1 MPEQVT
7 GAVVDLS
14 HAVGQ
19 VQRTLQALV
28 LAQQQAPAPPLYP
41 PPPHPSPYT

>member
-1 MPEQVT
+1 MPEQLT

-14 HAVGQ
+14 HAMGQ

-28 LAQQQAPAPPLYP
+28 LD
-41 PPPHPSPYT
+41 